1 VAVDDAETE
10 SDSECDREC
19 ESVRVRVSES
29 ESRRWG
35 RGRASVQQV
44 AGMAGLT
51 GLPQPGT
58 QPEQGSRSEGAR
70 GARLEEISKMR

>member
-1 VAVDDAETE
+1 MMQRLRVTVSVTE
-10 SDSECDREC
+10 SVRVR
-19 ESVRVRVSES
+19 VRVRVSES
-29 ESRRWG
+29 ESESRRRG

-70 GARLEEISKMR
+70 GCAP